1 MIEFKPSDGNAA
13 RSAEIDLQLKKLD
26 AEMASPNIKE
36 AKHAELNALYRQLS
50 TERVLLTAA
59 TGSKHR

>member
-1 MIEFKPSDGNAA
+1 MIELKPSDGNAE

-36 AKHAELNALYRQLS
+36 AKHAELNKLYRQLS
-50 TERVLLTAA
+50 AEQVLLTPA
-59 TGSKHR
+59 TGSKH